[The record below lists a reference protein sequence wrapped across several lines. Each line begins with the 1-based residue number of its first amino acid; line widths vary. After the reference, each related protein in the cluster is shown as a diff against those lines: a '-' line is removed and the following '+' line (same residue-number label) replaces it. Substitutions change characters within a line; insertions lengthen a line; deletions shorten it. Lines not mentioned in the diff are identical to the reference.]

1 MKKDK
6 QSIAAWVL
14 AAVVMLLSAVVLP
27 PLFKPDPPAEAI
39 FLPVQTVW
47 EPVEIRLDLNTATEE
62 ELICLPGIGPV
73 TAQSILDRRCEL
85 GAFRSREDVLSVPG
99 IGEATLQKIE
109 PYIRY

>member
-39 FLPVQTVW
+39 FLPVQTVR
-47 EPVEIRLDLNTATEE
+47 EPVEIRLDLN
-62 ELICLPGIGPV
+62 
-73 TAQSILDRRCEL
+73 
-85 GAFRSREDVLSVPG
+85 
-99 IGEATLQKIE
+99 
-109 PYIRY
+109 